1 MIAVTSTI
9 LMSCDDRH
17 DCHCVV
23 PLHSTPCGTV
33 PPHNGLVALRRVNAA
48 SYGLQGNVSK
58 PDECCGL
65 LTGWDRIHLVER
77 VASGEIVA
85 ACSRAGIGYTTAR
98 LNVSWR
104 KELRRNGD

>member
-65 LTGWDRIHLVER
+65 LTGWDRIHFHPAER
-77 VASGEIVA
+77 GLTQGVA
-85 ACSRAGIGYTTAR
+85 AKQR
-98 LNVSWR
+98 LE
-104 KELRRNGD
+104 KL